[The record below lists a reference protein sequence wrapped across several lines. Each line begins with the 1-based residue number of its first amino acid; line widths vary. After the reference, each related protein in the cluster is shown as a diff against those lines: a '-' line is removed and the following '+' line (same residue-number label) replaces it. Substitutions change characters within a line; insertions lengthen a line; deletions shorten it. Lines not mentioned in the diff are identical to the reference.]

1 MEWQGYAALLLGLL
15 AVAMLLGQW
24 TALALGAVGTLMLF
38 IVKGHVGLLTIN
50 SVIWNTANSYILIA
64 APMFL
69 LMGEVILRSGVSTYF
84 YRGVAALVGRTPG
97 GLLHANVL
105 ACALFSCISGSSVA
119 TAAAVGTVAIPEM
132 RERGYKLRLVFGTL
146 AAGGTLGILIPP
158 SIVMILYAALVE
170 ESVAK
175 MFMAG
180 VVPGLLMAGLFMVYV
195 AIRVMLEPSIA
206 PPRSA
211 VRMPWRERLALGA
224 HVLPIVGLLVAV
236 LAGIYFG
243 VATPTE
249 AAVMGAL
256 GAIAL
261 AWSYGGL
268 GWSMF
273 GDALMSTVRTTCM
286 VLFIIV
292 GAQILSNALSYAGVS
307 RGVSGWVAS
316 LELSWW
322 FLLLALVIL
331 YLILGC
337 FVDGVSMI
345 YITLP
350 VLYPVVVQTGFDPIW
365 FGVVLVILI
374 ELGQITPPVGLNL
387 FTIHG
392 ISGGA
397 PFSEVVKGSFPFVF
411 IMLITILLLAFFPGL
426 ALWLPSTM
434 TI

>member
-1 MEWQGYAALLLGLL
+1 MEWQGYAALLVCLL
-15 AVAMLLGQW
+15 ATAMLLGQW
-24 TALALGAVGTLMLF
+24 TALALGAVGTLMLYL
-38 IVKGHVGLLTIN
+38 VRGEVGLLTIN
-50 SVIWNTANSYILIA
+50 SVVWNTANSYILIA

-69 LMGEVILRSGVSTYF
+69 LMGEVILRSGVSSHF

-97 GLLHANVL
+97 GLLHANIL
-105 ACALFSCISGSSVA
+105 ACAIFSCISGSSVA

-132 RERGYKLRLVFGTL
+132 TERGYQQRLVFGSL

-158 SIVMILYAALVE
+158 SIIMILYAALVE
-170 ESVAK
+170 ESVAEL
-175 MFMAG
+175 FMAG
-180 VVPGLLMAGLFMVYV
+180 FIPGLVMSALFMLYIAV
-195 AIRVMLEPSIA
+195 RVWTKPGIA
-206 PPRSA
+206 PPA
-211 VRMPWRERLALGA
+211 DAARMPWGERLRLGV
-224 HVLPIVGLLVAV
+224 HVAPIVLLLAAV
-236 LAGIYFG
+236 LATIYFG

-249 AAVMGAL
+249 AAVLGAL
-256 GAIAL
+256 GAIVL
-261 AWSYGGL
+261 AWAYGGL
-268 GWSMF
+268 GWAMF
-273 GDALMSTVRTTCM
+273 GEALMATVRTTCM

-307 RGVSGWVAS
+307 RGVSEWVVGM
-316 LELSWW
+316 ELSWW

-331 YLILGC
+331 YLLLGC

-350 VLYPVVVQTGFDPIW
+350 VLYPVVIQTGFDPIW
-365 FGVVLVILI
+365 FGVVLTILI

-397 PFSEVVKGSFPFVF
+397 PFSEVVKGSVPFVV
-411 IMLITILLLAFFPGL
+411 IMLATIALLAAFPGL

-434 TI
+434 